1 MGIAHFTASI
11 PKGKF
16 RKLSAFRKTEQMK
29 QIERIQDYEGMN
41 RSNRNPHFLVDG
53 SRFLF
58 FTNISAL
65 QDL

>member
-29 QIERIQDYEGMN
+29 QIERNQDCEGMN
-41 RSNRNPHFLVDG
+41 RSNRNLHFLIDG
-53 SRFLF
+53 SLFLALM
-58 FTNISAL
+58 NISAL

>member
-1 MGIAHFTASI
+1 M
-11 PKGKF
+11 
-16 RKLSAFRKTEQMK
+16 Q

-53 SRFLF
+53 SRFLS